1 MNIFTLVRKEIGYRK
16 LNFVLSVLAAAVAA
30 VTFLG
35 TVALLR
41 STDLETSRL
50 LDEKV
55 QETEE
60 EMTRLEDDIRKSMKG
75 LGFNIHIFPEG
86 QDLGEVYA
94 EGYASKTM
102 PEEYVTRLAQ
112 SEIVTVNH
120 LLPTLTQVTEW
131 PEHKRK
137 IVLIGIRG
145 QEPKLHG
152 GGKKKKPL
160 MNPVADGDIVLGYEL
175 HNSLGLKVGD
185 TVQLKGRAFTVH
197 TTHTARGTKDDI
209 TAWISL
215 GIAQDMF
222 DLQGRINSIMALE
235 CNCATIDRLGE
246 IRSELGA
253 ILPGTKIIEQE
264 SKALARAEARNM
276 AKATAMQQIASMK
289 SNRQALKGKREALAS
304 VLIPLIGII
313 CMGGIGLLAF
323 LNTKDRMY
331 EVGLLLAI
339 GVSAPKILAVFL
351 IKAVLGGI
359 VGGVLG
365 VAGALMLMT
374 GAGDLFAGY
383 AVAELTSTAQLAL
396 VVVCVPIFTALAA
409 WIPAFVAAQ
418 YDPAEILRND

>member
-55 QETEE
+55 QETEQ
-60 EMTRLEDDIRKSMKG
+60 EMARLENDIRKSMKG

-112 SEIVTVNH
+112 SDIVTVNH

-131 PEHKRK
+131 PEQKRK
-137 IVLIGIRG
+137 VVLIGIRG

-152 GGKKKKPL
+152 GGKKQKPL

-175 HNSLGLKVGD
+175 HHSLGLKVGD
-185 TVQLKGRAFTVH
+185 TIQLKGREFTVH

-209 TAWISL
+209 TVWISL

-246 IRSELGA
+246 IRAELGA

-276 AKATAMQQIASMK
+276 SKATAMQQIASMK
-289 SNRQALKGKREALAS
+289 ANRQALKEKRESLAS

-339 GVSAPKILAVFL
+339 GVSAPRILAVFL

-365 VAGALMLMT
+365 VVGALLLMS
-374 GAGDLFAGY
+374 GASDLFAGY
-383 AVAELTSTAQLAL
+383 SVAALTSTGQLAL
-396 VVVCVPIFTALAA
+396 VVVCVPIFTAVAA